1 MTAPGQPGYPGYPGP
16 RSPWFLF
23 RALCFIGAVCAFIAA
38 LCFAGLAH
46 GPAMAWLA
54 GAVSSYFL
62 AWALP

>member
-1 MTAPGQPGYPGYPGP
+1 MAAPGQPGYPGYAG

-23 RALCFIGAVCAFIAA
+23 RALCFIAGVCLFIAA
-38 LCFAGLAH
+38 IIFAGLAH

-54 GAVSSYFL
+54 GGVSAYFL